1 MNTDG
6 KNLLAWISQR
16 VFGLLLI
23 AAAVACFVLVAD
35 GATMQERDGGGALI
49 LGGIGL
55 YMLLTRK
62 QIRL

>member
-1 MNTDG
+1 MNTDR
-6 KNLLAWISQR
+6 KNALAWIAQK

-35 GATMQERDGGGALI
+35 GATAQERDGGGALI
-49 LGGIGL
+49 LAGIGL

-62 QIRL
+62 QISL